1 MNKKESNVLVVL
13 IFIIFIALFAI
24 TMGSAF
30 IRRGNTIIEQEQKI
44 QKLNREIGEYQAT
57 EDFYWDFVDLL
68 DEVYD
73 GKVKEA
79 VLEERVYWLKYLS
92 ELQEENVTQEYYEL
106 YVNQL
111 KDDME
116 LLAEV
121 IVDYYEDT
129 DQSMTLE
136 EYTAKNY
143 PALYDRIM
151 GY

>member
-1 MNKKESNVLVVL
+1 MKKMEWIIPIMSAIV
-13 IFIIFIALFAI
+13 FIVFTVFV
-24 TMGSAF
+24 GV
-30 IRRGNTIIEQEQKI
+30 RVDQKNEIIDIQKQKI
-44 QKLNREIGEYQAT
+44 QELNREIGEYQT
-57 EDFYWDFVDLL
+57 MDSFWEEYMGLL

-73 GKVKEA
+73 GKVKVA
-79 VLEERVYWLKYLS
+79 VLEERVHWLKYLD
-92 ELQEENVTQEYYEL
+92 ELRDDYVTQEYYEF

-136 EYTAKNY
+136 EYTAQNY

>member
-1 MNKKESNVLVVL
+1 MKKMEWIIPIMSAIV
-13 IFIIFIALFAI
+13 FIVFTVFV
-24 TMGSAF
+24 GV
-30 IRRGNTIIEQEQKI
+30 RVDQKNEIIDIQEQKI
-44 QKLNREIGEYQAT
+44 QDLNREIGEYQAMDSFW
-57 EDFYWDFVDLL
+57 EEYMDLL

-79 VLEERVYWLKYLS
+79 VLEERVHWLKYLD
-92 ELQEENVTQEYYEL
+92 ELRDDYVTQEYYKL

-136 EYTAKNY
+136 EYTAQNY

>member
-1 MNKKESNVLVVL
+1 M
-13 IFIIFIALFAI
+13 
-24 TMGSAF
+24 
-30 IRRGNTIIEQEQKI
+30 
-44 QKLNREIGEYQAT
+44 
-57 EDFYWDFVDLL
+57 DLL
-68 DEVYD
+68 DEVYI
-73 GKVKEA
+73 GKELNEA
-79 VLEERVYWLKYLS
+79 VLEERVHWLKYLD
-92 ELQEENVTQEYYEL
+92 ELRDDYVTQEYYEL

-136 EYTAKNY
+136 EYTAQNY
-143 PALYDRIM
+143 PALYERIL

>member
-1 MNKKESNVLVVL
+1 MKKMERIIPIMSTIV
-13 IFIIFIALFAI
+13 FIVFTVFV
-24 TMGSAF
+24 GV
-30 IRRGNTIIEQEQKI
+30 RVDQKNEIIDIQEQKI
-44 QKLNREIGEYQAT
+44 QDLNREIGEYQAT
-57 EDFYWDFVDLL
+57 EDFDWDFVDLL

-79 VLEERVYWLKYLS
+79 VLEERVHWLKYLN
-92 ELQEENVTQEYYEL
+92 ELRDDYVTQEYYEL

-136 EYTAKNY
+136 EYTAQNY
-143 PALYDRIM
+143 PALYERIL

>member
-44 QKLNREIGEYQAT
+44 QELNREIGEYQAT

-73 GKVKEA
+73 GKVKVA
-79 VLEERVYWLKYLS
+79 VLEERVHWLKYLD
-92 ELQEENVTQEYYEL
+92 ELRDDYVTQEYYEL

-116 LLAEV
+116 SFAEV

-136 EYTAKNY
+136 EYTAQNY
-143 PALYDRIM
+143 PALYERIL

>member
-1 MNKKESNVLVVL
+1 MKKIIFGDVVILISIVL
-13 IFIIFIALFAI
+13 IVI
-24 TMGSAF
+24 TFSLNV
-30 IRRGNTIIEQEQKI
+30 RLKQEREELKDKI
-44 QKLNREIGEYQAT
+44 QELNREIGEYQAT

-73 GKVKEA
+73 GKVKKA
-79 VLEERVYWLKYLS
+79 VLEERVHWLKYLD
-92 ELQEENVTQEYYEL
+92 ELRDDYVTQKYYEL

-136 EYTAKNY
+136 EYTAQNY
-143 PALYDRIM
+143 PALYERIL

>member
-1 MNKKESNVLVVL
+1 MKDETVGIIALLVLLFLIASSAFLLIQNFRLKQEEKNLNDMITHLNKK
-13 IFIIFIALFAI
+13 
-24 TMGSAF
+24 
-30 IRRGNTIIEQEQKI
+30 
-44 QKLNREIGEYQAT
+44 IGEYQAT
-57 EDFYWDFVDLL
+57 EDFYWDFMNLL

-73 GKVKEA
+73 SKVKEA

-92 ELQEENVTQEYYEL
+92 ELQEENVTQEYYKL

-116 LLAEV
+116 LLVEV

-129 DQSMTLE
+129 NQSVTLE
-136 EYTAKNY
+136 EYTAQNY
-143 PALYDRIM
+143 PALYERIL

>member
-1 MNKKESNVLVVL
+1 MKKMEWIIPIMSTIV
-13 IFIIFIALFAI
+13 FIVFTVFV
-24 TMGSAF
+24 GV
-30 IRRGNTIIEQEQKI
+30 RVDQKNEIIDIQEQKI
-44 QKLNREIGEYQAT
+44 QDLNREIGEYQAT

-68 DEVYD
+68 DEVYE
-73 GKVKEA
+73 GKVKVA
-79 VLEERVYWLKYLS
+79 VLEERVHWLKYLD
-92 ELQEENVTQEYYEL
+92 ELRDDYVNQEYYEF

-136 EYTAKNY
+136 QYTAQNY
-143 PALYDRIM
+143 PALYERLLD
-151 GY
+151 Y